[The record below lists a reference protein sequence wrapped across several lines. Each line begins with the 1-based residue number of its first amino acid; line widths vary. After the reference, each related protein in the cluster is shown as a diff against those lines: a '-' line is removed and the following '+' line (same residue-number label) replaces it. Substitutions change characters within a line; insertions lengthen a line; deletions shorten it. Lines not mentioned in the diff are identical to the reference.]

1 LPAGSED
8 DLSIGRRSA
17 ARGPPTRDSRGLR
30 RFLPPVWAIHAHQTG
45 SSMNDDATWVPDS
58 ACRRFEASRRERQPA
73 YARPSG
79 APQNTRANPAGRRLT
94 LLPTN
99 TMGSAAQKADAA
111 NGMCAKS
118 GRLLEGRTNTRPNWG
133 GGRCSRASARPSNLL
148 QSPANNDQHICIRR
162 SLRRWRAGL
171 PSPERSGGTR
181 RARGPLRLRFEAGRA
196 SPASTDSDYK
206 GLLRREAHFFA
217 VA

>member
-1 LPAGSED
+1 MRRRAGSPADEREGLQSKERQCTKPEHAYCLREAKTTCQFGD
-8 DLSIGRRSA
+8 EPQLEYLIREIAEVLGNFFPGLDYSRAPNGQFYERR
-17 ARGPPTRDSRGLR
+17 
-30 RFLPPVWAIHAHQTG
+30 
-45 SSMNDDATWVPDS
+45 ATWVLDS

-79 APQNTRANPAGRRLT
+79 APQNPKGRRRE
-94 LLPTN
+94 PECP
-99 TMGSAAQKADAA
+99 QRAD
-111 NGMCAKS
+111 GCS
-118 GRLLEGRTNTRPNWG
+118 RGGRTHDPTG
-133 GGRCSRASARPSNLL
+133 GRRCSRAPARPSNLL

-171 PSPERSGGTR
+171 PSLDCQTSG
-181 RARGPLRLRFEAGRA
+181 GRA
-196 SPASTDSDYK
+196 SPASTDADYK